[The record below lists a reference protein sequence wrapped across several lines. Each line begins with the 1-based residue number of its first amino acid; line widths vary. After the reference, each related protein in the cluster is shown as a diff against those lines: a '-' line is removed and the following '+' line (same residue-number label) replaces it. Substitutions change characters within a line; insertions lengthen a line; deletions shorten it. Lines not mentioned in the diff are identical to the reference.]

1 MSEDEL
7 PDLMDPEVQRH
18 PYNLYKTL
26 QQRQCP
32 VHKMPSTGFH
42 LVVSDAA
49 ARETLRQPDLF
60 LSGVSPMA
68 LADGGSVDQ
77 EILDIYQ
84 NEGWVPLA
92 SCSTSDPPRHTKV
105 RGFLESLFKVER
117 IRRATPMID
126 RVAIDLLDQW
136 QDASEVAF
144 VRDFAHP
151 FPMMVIAN
159 LMGVPDGD
167 MTQFKLWSDAIVE
180 PFSMMASRERRLECA
195 RLVVEMQHYFAE
207 MIEARRKTPRDDFIS
222 EALSYRDEHGD
233 RFDMQELMT
242 LITIDL
248 LASGNETTTAAIS
261 SGMRLL
267 LEGAEAMN
275 AVSHDLELIPTLCE
289 EILRL
294 ESPAQGMFR
303 ECAADAEL
311 AGVALKRGELLSVR
325 FGAANRD
332 EERHS
337 HAERIDLHRAKP
349 GSHLAFGM
357 GRHVCV
363 GAALARRE
371 LISAFTVLFQRYQ
384 HFSPVAHR
392 PEPQYQPSFFGRN
405 LDELYIAALSR

>member
-7 PDLMDPEVQRH
+7 PDLMDPDVQRH
-18 PYNLYKTL
+18 PYDLYKTL

-32 VHKMPSTGFH
+32 VHKMSSTDFH

-105 RGFLESLFKVER
+105 RGFLEGLFKVER

-126 RVAIDLLDQW
+126 RVARDLLEQW
-136 QDASEVAF
+136 QDPSEVAF

-151 FPMMVIAN
+151 FPMIVIAN

-222 EALSYRDEHGD
+222 EALSYRS
-233 RFDMQELMT
+233 
-242 LITIDL
+242 L
-248 LASGNETTTAAIS
+248 LA
-261 SGMRLL
+261 
-267 LEGAEAMN
+267 
-275 AVSHDLELIPTLCE
+275 LEL
-289 EILRL
+289 
-294 ESPAQGMFR
+294 
-303 ECAADAEL
+303 
-311 AGVALKRGELLSVR
+311 
-325 FGAANRD
+325 
-332 EERHS
+332 RH
-337 HAERIDLHRAKP
+337 A
-349 GSHLAFGM
+349 
-357 GRHVCV
+357 
-363 GAALARRE
+363 
-371 LISAFTVLFQRYQ
+371 
-384 HFSPVAHR
+384 PV
-392 PEPQYQPSFFGRN
+392 E
-405 LDELYIAALSR
+405 